1 MVINIDRLRK
11 LQKVLEEF
19 EDILNNIEILRQAC
33 EIGLINEEYKKVV
46 TFLEEFRESHLL
58 SELHGSVASQFK
70 YVSHERN
77 ASHHVH
83 ELQTTNA
90 SLRPI
95 EPQGGYASHTP
106 LEPHSL
112 FASHEWYEPS
122 SNDASQDVS
131 ESQVSD
137 AKPQPTAI
145 IYPKTNPKCEI
156 HVFKQNGEIKLEWHH
171 ANRKVDEIV
180 IKNEWE
186 VYRIMKE
193 HAIGNI
199 LTFSRFWNLVK
210 NINGF
215 NSVKASM
222 IFNYIGSQEKF
233 NTEIKKVAT
242 EILGKT
248 IKEWAIE
255 FKSWLDEGSKK
266 DIKEKI
272 KEERKLWQDLLG

>member
-1 MVINIDRLRK
+1 MVINIDKLRK

-46 TFLEEFRESHLL
+46 TFLEEFRENHRD
-58 SELHGSVASQFK
+58 ASQLK
-70 YVSHERN
+70 YVSHECNASQRLDELHSPN
-77 ASHHVH
+77 ASHWM
-83 ELQTTNA
+83 
-90 SLRPI
+90 
-95 EPQGGYASHTP
+95 G
-106 LEPHSL
+106 EPHKL
-112 FASHEWYEPS
+112 
-122 SNDASQDVS
+122 DASQRSIEPPGGCASQKVYETHLGNAS
-131 ESQVSD
+131 HAPAESQPKD

-156 HVFKQNGEIKLEWHH
+156 HVFKQNDEIKLEWHH

-186 VYRIMKE
+186 VYRIMRE

-222 IFNYIGSQEKF
+222 IFNYIGSQKKF